1 MVGDFISKTGINL
14 AKIGVAVIVTS
25 VLRES
30 MNETMKGIAKDVN
43 RLKTNIQ
50 DRKRLQGS

>member
-43 RLKTNIQ
+43 RLKTSIQ
-50 DRKRLQGS
+50 DRKRLQET